1 MPKED
6 EDFVRMDNKAL
17 LEHAFGEVTVFLEKR
32 SRRKKEEECYLIANK
47 SQFGW
52 KTTKTYFDE
61 TFKNDS
67 DDDDKDFWEMPDL
80 KPDEKLFLQINI
92 RPHLEISPQNINNIR
107 KKGKIIQL

>member
-1 MPKED
+1 MLL
-6 EDFVRMDNKAL
+6 VRL
-17 LEHAFGEVTVFLEKR
+17 LLFLEKR
-32 SRRKKEEECYLIANK
+32 SRRRKKECYLIANK

-80 KPDEKLFLQINI
+80 KPDEKQSKFHKAEVEVKFQHNNQKLFVGNHFLTFSNSEFKW
-92 RPHLEISPQNINNIR
+92 PF
-107 KKGKIIQL
+107 